1 MKKISSQCSKPSESS
16 GWWNQGGE
24 RLSEWTF
31 EGRPEPELLST
42 KYGLTASATVT
53 SAAYMLVYEKWT
65 ICQFEWHR
73 DNKNLLPSQR
83 TTKALFLRRIFIYP
97 THSFSQTR
105 CGESAQ

>member
-1 MKKISSQCSKPSESS
+1 MKKRSKFFFEITESRR
-16 GWWNQGGE
+16 WWDCDMDGIT
-24 RLSEWTF
+24 EWTF

-73 DNKNLLPSQR
+73 DNETLPSQA
-83 TTKALFLRRIFIYP
+83 KCLRRF
-97 THSFSQTR
+97 SFVW
-105 CGESAQ
+105 E

>member
-1 MKKISSQCSKPSESS
+1 MEGIT
-16 GWWNQGGE
+16 
-24 RLSEWTF
+24 EWTF

-73 DNKNLLPSQR
+73 GLYSSQSQYHCGWDFFITKNP
-83 TTKALFLRRIFIYP
+83 F
-97 THSFSQTR
+97 
-105 CGESAQ
+105 

>member
-1 MKKISSQCSKPSESS
+1 MEGIT
-16 GWWNQGGE
+16 
-24 RLSEWTF
+24 EWTF

-73 DNKNLLPSQR
+73 GLSEFVSSLQVLQAWD
-83 TTKALFLRRIFIYP
+83 FFILETRKVSGSRP
-97 THSFSQTR
+97 TLKIKKTL
-105 CGESAQ
+105 CGGKKL

>member
-1 MKKISSQCSKPSESS
+1 MKKRSKFFFEITESRR
-16 GWWNQGGE
+16 WWDCDMDGIT
-24 RLSEWTF
+24 EWTF

-73 DNKNLLPSQR
+73 GLSEFVSSLQVLQAWDFCD
-83 TTKALFLRRIFIYP
+83 A
-97 THSFSQTR
+97 
-105 CGESAQ
+105 